1 MGRLRSARGD
11 RWLIVS
17 LWLLT
22 AAVLAVGV
30 AAGAVILLVW
40 GALGLPAAAFVT
52 YVYLRDLRDQ
62 RGPGA
67 GTGAGAAP
75 ARSAH
80 SRDDEARDDR
90 EPLEEETS

>member
-22 AAVLAVGV
+22 AAVLAVGI

-40 GALGLPAAAFVT
+40 GALGLPGAAFVT
-52 YVYLRDLRDQ
+52 YVYLRDQ
-62 RGPGA
+62 RAA
-67 GTGAGAAP
+67 GTPP
-75 ARSAH
+75 ARPAH
-80 SRDDEARDDR
+80 SRDDEARDQR